1 MKIGVIGTRGFP
13 EIQGGVETHC
23 HELYTRLSAFDDTK
37 IVVYRRKPY
46 ITEKNKNSDN
56 KNIRFVDFRVPKS
69 MYFETFL
76 HSFYSAI
83 HALFQN
89 YDIIHIHNIGPGFF
103 IPILKLSGAKIVL
116 TYHSISYQHLK
127 WNYVAKQFLHLS
139 EKISLPHSDFV
150 IFISKVIE
158 AEMVKKY
165 GFKNHKYI
173 SNGVNIP
180 EKSKGTDFLESLG
193 LESNKY
199 IIAVGRYLEEKGF
212 DYLIRAFRKYDQ
224 QEYKLVIVGDSDYVT
239 PYSKRFK
246 AFAQENGVVLTGFIK
261 GEKLNQIFSHAKLF
275 VMSSFS
281 EGLPIALLEAMSY
294 NLDVLVSDIP
304 ANLQIGLNDTD
315 YFKVGDEDDLARKLK
330 HKLTGERQYNYQEI
344 LLKNFNWE
352 KIAAETYDIYRD
364 LLEKR

>member
-23 HELYTRLSAFDDTK
+23 HELYTRLSALKDTK
-37 IVVYRRKPY
+37 IIVYRRKPY
-46 ITEKNKNSDN
+46 INEKNKESDN
-56 KNIRFVDFRVPKS
+56 ENIRFVDFRVPKS
-69 MYFETFL
+69 MYFETIL

-89 YDIIHIHNIGPGFF
+89 FDIIHIHNIGPGFF

-127 WNYVAKQFLHLS
+127 WNYLAKQFLHLS

-158 AEMVKKY
+158 AEMVEKY

-180 EKSKGTDFLESLG
+180 EKSKETNFIESLG

-212 DYLIRAFRKYDQ
+212 DYLIRAFKKSDQ
-224 QEYKLVIVGDSDYVT
+224 KGYKLAIVGDSDYVT
-239 PYSKRFK
+239 PYSKKFK
-246 AFAQENGVVLTGFIK
+246 AFAQENDVVLTGFIK

-275 VMSSFS
+275 VMPSFS

-304 ANLQIGLNDTD
+304 ANLQVGLNETD
-315 YFKVGDEDDLARKLK
+315 YFKVGDEAELAEKLK
-330 HKLTGERQYNYQEI
+330 NKLSGTQQYNYQEV
-344 LLKNFNWE
+344 LLKNFNWDR
-352 KIAAETYDIYRD
+352 IATETYDIFREI
-364 LLEKR
+364 LKK